1 MYYIKVDWN
10 SKFQNA
16 VTSRIVGVERTGW
29 FPYKVSTSSLFSE
42 TFSCLPKPT
51 RVSLEVKIVRSGD
64 TSLVSKWFSPL
75 D

>member
-1 MYYIKVDWN
+1 MK

-29 FPYKVSTSSLFSE
+29 SPYKVSASSLFSE
-42 TFSCLPKPT
+42 TFSYLPKPT

-64 TSLVSKWFSPL
+64 FV
-75 D
+75 